1 MDKATSSLLI
11 VGRLYRI
18 GHPFVCAVR
27 EPVMRLFAPS
37 VIRHG
42 VRLGALATFGLAL
55 AGCSGSDVAR
65 GFGLQRS
72 LPDEYTV
79 TTRAPLSMPPSEKLA
94 LPGAANANRPDES
107 PRMQAL
113 ETLDPDVALHPNE
126 GTDSNGQKAL
136 VQSATS
142 AARSPDNAELGDAD
156 AGFVDS
162 LLFWRGGRA
171 GNVVDGEAENRRIQ
185 KNEALGQNFT
195 EGATPTLRK
204 GGSK

>member
-1 MDKATSSLLI
+1 MS
-11 VGRLYRI
+11 
-18 GHPFVCAVR
+18 AVR

-42 VRLGALATFGLAL
+42 VRLGVLATFGLAL

-72 LPDEYTV
+72 LPDEYAV

-94 LPGAANANRPDES
+94 LPGAASANRPDES

-113 ETLDPDVALHPNE
+113 ETLAPDVALHPNE
-126 GTDSNGQKAL
+126 GTESVGQEAL
-136 VQSATS
+136 VQRATS
-142 AARSPDNAELGDAD
+142 AARGPNNAELGDAD

-185 KNEALGQNFT
+185 KNAALGQSFA

-204 GGSK
+204 GGK